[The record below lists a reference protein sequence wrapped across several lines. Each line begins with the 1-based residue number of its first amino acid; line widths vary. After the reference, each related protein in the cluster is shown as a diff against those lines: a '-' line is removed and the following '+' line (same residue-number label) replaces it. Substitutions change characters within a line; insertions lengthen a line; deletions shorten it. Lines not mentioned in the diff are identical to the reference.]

1 MLQQGYWIM
10 PNSVLFSKEIT
21 DKQKLLYCLIASL
34 CAEEWYCRASNDYL
48 WEKLWAKRWTISKNV
63 SELEGKGFIEVVI
76 EDNHKR
82 KITLVNNHKG
92 VSEKS
97 QGGMW
102 KITKGVS
109 EKSQHNN
116 IIEYNNIIEPEISEE
131 NKTNTLHAEDKKQF
145 EKFWNIYPHAR
156 KSKKSDAKKFF
167 KDQDSAE
174 VLKEATLLRYK
185 IEFGIEDSRY
195 LPACERWIRDFV
207 PSADVV
213 VIDNLKKIMKLV
225 AEMPVGEKRSK
236 IVKDFSE
243 SYWKSVVDKVF
254 KDVNSKR
261 LQTIER

>member
-1 MLQQGYWIM
+1 M

-21 DKQKLLYCLIASL
+21 DKQKLLYCLVSSL
-34 CAEEWYCRASNDYL
+34 CAEEGYCRASNDYL
-48 WEKLWAKRWTISKNV
+48 WEKLWVKKWTISKNI
-63 SELEGKGFIEVVI
+63 SKLEEKWFIVVEI
-76 EDNHKR
+76 QENHKR
-82 KITLVNNHKG
+82 SITLANNNKG
-92 VSEKS
+92 DSEKS
-97 QGGMW
+97 QRGLW
-102 KITKGVS
+102 KITRGDS

-116 IIEYNNIIEPEISEE
+116 IIEYNNIIEPKISKE
-131 NKTNTLHAEDKKQF
+131 NTTNTQNADDKKQF
-145 EKFWNIYPHAR
+145 ENFREIYPHAR